1 MFKKYHISVLNT
13 AAPFIFR
20 ELEAVFGEDNIF
32 TVSGLDKYKFRNMY
46 NIQNTHTNDAIL
58 HLARCF

>member
-20 ELEAVFGEDNIF
+20 ELEAVFGEDNILQL
-32 TVSGLDKYKFRNMY
+32 VD
-46 NIQNTHTNDAIL
+46 
-58 HLARCF
+58 